1 MEGVSRGNMIT
12 TSDLVRKI
20 YFPLTQR
27 LKGQRVSD
35 ALQLLEKTQNYSLKQ
50 MQDLQWARL
59 MTILKHT
66 AENVPYYR
74 DRISSERI
82 KSYEDFLKVPFLTK
96 PDIQTNKKE
105 LLNPN
110 YKENKWIG
118 RTSGSTGLAVE
129 FFMDNNYCNY
139 DWANRWRGRRWFG
152 VDIGDREVALWGR
165 PIYSKFARW
174 WGGVK
179 ARLQNMLLLSAFD
192 LTEENLDFYWK
203 KIKKFQPSFFYG
215 YSTVL
220 TRLAQF
226 IKEKE
231 GSAGDLKVKAIFATG
246 ETLYQS
252 SRKLLKSVFN
262 CPVAIEYGCSEVGG
276 FAYECPEGRLHISAE
291 NVFVEFLNER
301 NQPVKPGEIGEVVV
315 TGLTNFYM
323 PFIRYKIGDLGS
335 PRDNICPCG
344 RGLPLMEL
352 DTAKL
357 EDVILTSKGK
367 VFSSKLFDYINLA
380 LMAENIKGIRQFKVY
395 QKSIDMF
402 YVEVIKD
409 TEFSNRAIEFFIQKM
424 REFITED
431 IKINIKFVSRIPRE
445 ETGKLRYFVSEIG
458 KI

>member
-1 MEGVSRGNMIT
+1 MKKLKRYDDFV
-12 TSDLVRKI
+12 KYI
-20 YFPLTQR
+20 YFPLTQK
-27 LKGQRVSD
+27 LKGQTISD
-35 ALQLLEKTQNYSLKQ
+35 CLLFLEKTENYSFQQ
-50 MQDLQWARL
+50 MQDLQWGRL

-66 AENVPYYR
+66 AENIPYYR
-74 DRISSERI
+74 NRISSKEV
-82 KSYEDFLKVPFLTK
+82 KSYEDFLKIPFLTK
-96 PDIQTNKKE
+96 SDIQTNKKE

-110 YKENKWIG
+110 HKGRKWIG

-129 FFMDNNYCNY
+129 FFVDNNYCNY
-139 DWANRWRGRRWFG
+139 DWASRWRGRRWFG
-152 VDIGDREVALWGR
+152 VNIGDREVAVWGR

-192 LTEENLDFYWK
+192 LTEANLDFYWK
-203 KIKKFQPSFFYG
+203 KIKKFHPSFFYG

-231 GSAGDLKVKAIFATG
+231 GSVGDLKVKAIFATG

-252 SRKLLKSVFN
+252 SRELLKSVFN
-262 CPVAIEYGCSEVGG
+262 CPVTIEYGCSEVGG
-276 FAYECPEGRLHISAE
+276 FAYECREGRLHISAE
-291 NVFVEFLNER
+291 NVFVEFLDEKG
-301 NQPVKPGEIGEVVV
+301 QPVKPGENGEVVV
-315 TGLTNFYM
+315 TSLTNFYM

-335 PRDNICPCG
+335 SGEGLCSCG

-352 DTAKL
+352 ETAKL

-380 LMAENIKGIRQFKVY
+380 LISKNIKGIRQFKVY

-409 TEFSNRAIEFFIQKM
+409 TEFSNRAVEFFIQKM
-424 REFITED
+424 SEFITED
-431 IKINIKFVSRIPRE
+431 IKINIKFVSQISRE
-445 ETGKLRYFVSEIG
+445 KTGKLRYFVSEIG
-458 KI
+458 

>member
-1 MEGVSRGNMIT
+1 MTYTNFVKN
-12 TSDLVRKI
+12 V

-27 LKGQRVSD
+27 IKGQSV
-35 ALQLLEKTQNYSLKQ
+35 LNYLLFLEKTQNYSLQQ
-50 MQDLQWARL
+50 MQDLQWIRL

-66 AENVPYYR
+66 AENIPYYR
-74 DRISSERI
+74 DRISSKDV
-82 KSYEDFLKVPFLTK
+82 KSYEDFLKIPFLTK
-96 PDIQTNKKE
+96 SDIQTNKKK

-110 YKENKWIG
+110 HKGRKWIG
-118 RTSGSTGLAVE
+118 RTSGSTGLAIQ
-129 FFMDNNYCNY
+129 FFVDNNYCSY
-139 DWANRWRGRRWFG
+139 DWASRWRARRWFD
-152 VDIGDREVALWGR
+152 VNIGDREVALWGR
-165 PIYSKFARW
+165 PIHSKFARW

-192 LTEENLDFYWK
+192 LTEENLDFYWE
-203 KIKKFQPSFFYG
+203 KIKKFQPSFLYG

-231 GSAGDLKVKAIFATG
+231 VSAEDLQVKAIFATG

-276 FAYECPEGRLHISAE
+276 FAYECPEGGLHISAE
-291 NVFVEFLNER
+291 NVFVEFLDEKG
-301 NQPVKPGEIGEVVV
+301 QPVKPGETGEVVV

-335 PRDNICPCG
+335 LKDEICPCG

-352 DTAKL
+352 DTSKL

-380 LMAENIKGIRQFKVY
+380 LMAKNIKGIRQFKVY

-409 TEFSNRAIEFFIQKM
+409 TEFSNKAVEFFLQKM
-424 REFITED
+424 KEFVGEN

-445 ETGKLRYFVSEIG
+445 KTGKLRYFVSEIDR
-458 KI
+458 I